1 MKMKNV
7 MIAICL
13 SVVFMACKKENESV
27 AAGEEVLAVET
38 GSTAA
43 WKGYLETGYF
53 NSGTIALEAEDF
65 LLKGE
70 EITGGE
76 ISIPISSIVVTNDL
90 PADKKLELTHH
101 LQSADF
107 FNLALY
113 PHVVYTVRSAQK
125 TAAVDPKGNNYL
137 IKGDL
142 KLLGKSLPLDIPA
155 KITISATDVEIVS
168 NFTFDRTKWGMTYA
182 SDVNLPA
189 ADKIKNE
196 IEVDIDL
203 KAIRF

>member
-1 MKMKNV
+1 MKKKNA

-13 SVVFMACKKENESV
+13 SVALMGCKKETGSV
-27 AAGEEVLAVET
+27 AAGEEMLAVET

-65 LLKGE
+65 ILKGE
-70 EITGGE
+70 EIRGGE
-76 ISIPISSIVVTNDL
+76 ISIPISAIVVTNDL

-113 PHVVYTVRSAQK
+113 PHLVYTVGSAQK
-125 TAAVDPKGNNYL
+125 AAAVDSKGNNYL
-137 IKGDL
+137 IKGNL

-155 KITISATDVEIVS
+155 KITISATDVKVVS
-168 NFTFDRTKWGMTYA
+168 NFTFDRTQWGMTYA
-182 SDVNLPA
+182 SDANLPA

-203 KAIRF
+203 RAVRF